1 MFDITHL
8 KYFILINQWS
18 IIDYLEKK

>member
-1 MFDITHL
+1 MFGTTHL